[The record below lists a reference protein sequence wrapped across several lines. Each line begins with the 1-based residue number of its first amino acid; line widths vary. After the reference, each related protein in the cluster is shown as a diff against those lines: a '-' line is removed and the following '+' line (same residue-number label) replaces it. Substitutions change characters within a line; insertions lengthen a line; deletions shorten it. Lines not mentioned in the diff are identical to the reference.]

1 MRAIQT
7 HPANR
12 SMTSAEWAMLLAL
25 SVLWGGSFFF
35 TGVAVRELPPF
46 TIVVLRVGLATAI
59 LWAVT
64 RVLGHAM
71 PRDGRIWAAFVGM
84 GFLNNLV
91 PFSLIVWGQTQIGS
105 GLASILNATTPLF
118 GVVVAHVLTRDEKM
132 TGHRLA
138 GVVLGFA
145 GVVVMLGPT
154 ALRTVGSDIAAQLA
168 CLAAAFSY
176 ALAGVFGRRFRRMG
190 VAPMATA
197 TGQVT
202 ASTAMLVPL
211 ALLVDR
217 PWTLPMPGP
226 ATWGAILGI
235 AALSTA
241 LAYVLYFRIL
251 ATAGATNILLVTFL
265 VPVSAIIL
273 GSLVLGE
280 VLELQHL
287 AGMALIG
294 TGLAAI
300 DGRLAGMAKR
310 RFAGHAGA

>member
-1 MRAIQT
+1 
-7 HPANR
+7 
-12 SMTSAEWAMLLAL
+12 MTSAEWAMLLAL
-25 SVLWGGSFFF
+25 SILWGGSFFF

-46 TIVVLRVGLATAI
+46 TIVVMRVGLAAII
-59 LWAVT
+59 LWAVM

-71 PRDGRIWAAFVGM
+71 PRDRRIWAAFVGM

-145 GVVVMLGPT
+145 GVVVMLGPA
-154 ALRTVGSDIAAQLA
+154 ALRTVASDIAAQFA

-202 ASTAMLVPL
+202 ASTVMLVPL
-211 ALLVDR
+211 ALLVD
-217 PWTLPMPGP
+217 PPGP
-226 ATWGAILGI
+226 SPCRARQHGAP
-235 AALSTA
+235 S
-241 LAYVLYFRIL
+241 
-251 ATAGATNILLVTFL
+251 
-265 VPVSAIIL
+265 SASPPCPPRWPMSCI
-273 GSLVLGE
+273 S
-280 VLELQHL
+280 
-287 AGMALIG
+287 ASW
-294 TGLAAI
+294 
-300 DGRLAGMAKR
+300 R
-310 RFAGHAGA
+310 RPAPPTSCS